1 MEEVKKAEVVNA
13 RSALKRVILDT
24 PALLSMVKHCREG
37 QNAQGFLMG
46 VTEKDY
52 GETMDSLHIDQ
63 TIAKSNKAKMSDLI
77 ATLDK
82 DQ

>member
-1 MEEVKKAEVVNA
+1 
-13 RSALKRVILDT
+13 
-24 PALLSMVKHCREG
+24 
-37 QNAQGFLMG
+37 MG
-46 VTEKDY
+46 VTEKVEV
-52 GETMDSLHIDQ
+52 ETVDSLHIDQ